1 MYQTPSP
8 THGYV
13 PVVVA
18 FWLYLAAAGVS
29 ALGSMAL
36 GVSDSGALLVFL
48 VAAVLLLKLFLPVF
62 RRLTPRASH
71 EE

>member
-1 MYQTPSP
+1 MYQAPSP

-18 FWLYLAAAGVS
+18 FWLYLAVAGAV
-29 ALGSMAL
+29 ALGALEL
-36 GVSDSGALLVFL
+36 GVSDGGALLVFL
-48 VAAVLLLKLFLPVF
+48 FSAAVLLKPFVRVF
-62 RRLTPRASH
+62 RRLTPKRRR

>member
-18 FWLYLAAAGVS
+18 FWVYLVVAGAV
-29 ALGSMAL
+29 AIGAVEL
-36 GVSDSGALLVFL
+36 GVSDGGAVLVFL
-48 VAAVLLLKLFLPVF
+48 VVAVLLLKPFASVF
-62 RRLTPRASH
+62 RRLTPTANH